1 MARPRRGGADRRGG
15 GAAEAGQRGD
25 RAVRGARPRRG
36 TLERGDQRAQPRG
49 PDPRDLRERQVRGY
63 LVATPARSACHS
75 VSSSSGTPAPVTA
88 EIATTGAP
96 PCVQIVGRGDAG
108 AERSTLVST
117 TMWGFAASS
126 GEYDA
131 ASRSRRSYVACGSGL
146 STGTSTATSRVRSTC
161 CRNLRPNPFPRWAPS
176 MIPGISA
183 ATNVRW
189 SDNATT
195 PRCGSSVVNG

>member
-1 MARPRRGGADRRGG
+1 MARLRRGGADSRGG
-15 GAAEAGQRGD
+15 GAAEAGQRAQ
-25 RAVRGARPRRG
+25 RRRG

-96 PCVQIVGRGDAG
+96 LCVRIVGRRDAG

-117 TMWGFAASS
+117 TMCGFAASS
-126 GEYDA
+126 GEY
-131 ASRSRRSYVACGSGL
+131 V
-146 STGTSTATSRVRSTC
+146 ATSRSKRS
-161 CRNLRPNPFPRWAPS
+161 
-176 MIPGISA
+176 
-183 ATNVRW
+183 
-189 SDNATT
+189 
-195 PRCGSSVVNG
+195 